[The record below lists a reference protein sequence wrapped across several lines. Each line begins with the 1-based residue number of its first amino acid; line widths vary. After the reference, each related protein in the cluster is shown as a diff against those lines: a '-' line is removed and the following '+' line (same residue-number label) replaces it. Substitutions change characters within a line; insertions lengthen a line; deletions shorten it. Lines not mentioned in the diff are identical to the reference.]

1 MRVLLVITLQLSCAV
16 ATVTAHPEPPVAEA
30 DAAGADAAGA
40 DAADGN
46 AAGAE
51 KTVEWTRAF
60 SPISAADADRALVFM
75 VITND
80 DPTIARPPAEDSPR
94 RIDGNLWCAAVFARS
109 FRKACDV
116 RQDLRGLAV
125 VQSLPVGMPAELTGG
140 KLRNR
145 PARAIVAVCDGS
157 YRLLGFTVGVPDTDG
172 LLTLIEDAEDVR
184 SLSQMLGKER
194 DKLIAAVAQRS
205 GERMGRIWRG
215 ALEEMIVVMG
225 DGRFDDN
232 ADVPGATAQQQ
243 AGRLALLSETYQPYY
258 LADAQ
263 LRFGL
268 TETADQTR
276 LVILEQ
282 HPEARRPWVN
292 ATMPFL
298 ASEDFLTLWNP
309 LCESLWGFQPIT
321 MNAADPELLQ
331 WWDSLIDTEAVVFS
345 LQPPLLARR
354 EPWPPVNAATKT
366 NRRALGWKDVQE
378 LVVQLSH
385 RTIDAQQLFR
395 LIHSRGL
402 PPVDIQ
408 LPTTA
413 RYLLFEPGKKTAL
426 VVREGEPPGRFVG
439 RLKRAK

>member
-1 MRVLLVITLQLSCAV
+1 MRVPLVITMQLCCAV
-16 ATVTAHPEPPVAEA
+16 ATAVAQPQPPVAKA
-30 DAAGADAAGA
+30 DAA
-40 DAADGN
+40 
-46 AAGAE
+46 E
-51 KTVEWTRAF
+51 ESIEWARAF
-60 SPISAADADRALVFM
+60 SPISAVDADRTLVFM

-80 DPTIARPPAEDSPR
+80 DPTIALPPAEDSPR
-94 RIDGNLWCAAVFARS
+94 RIDAKLWCAEVFSRS

-116 RQDLRGLAV
+116 RQDLRDQTV
-125 VQSLPVGMPAELTGG
+125 VQSLPVGMPAALTAG
-140 KLRNR
+140 KLRNQ

-184 SLSQMLGKER
+184 SLSQMFGKER
-194 DKLIAAVAQRS
+194 EKLIAAVAQRS
-205 GERMGRIWRG
+205 GERIGRTWRG
-215 ALEEMIVVMG
+215 ALEEMIVAMG

-243 AGRLALLSETYQPYY
+243 AGRLTLLSETYQPHY
-258 LADAQ
+258 LADVQ

-292 ATMPFL
+292 ATIPFL
-298 ASEDFLTLWNP
+298 AGEDFLTLWNP

-321 MNAADPELLQ
+321 MDAADPELLQ
-331 WWDSLIDTEAVVFS
+331 WWDTRIDTEAVVFS

-366 NRRALGWKDVQE
+366 NRLALGWKDVQQ
-378 LVVQLSH
+378 LVSQLSH
-385 RTIDAQQLFR
+385 RTIDAQQLFT
-395 LIHSRGL
+395 LIHSRQL

-408 LPTTA
+408 LPTAA
-413 RYLLFEPGKKTAL
+413 RYLLFEPGKKKAL